1 MIEPATRLALAL
13 PLLLL
18 ALGGVL
24 VAARRGLIRLPGAVV
39 GVAPLKIIQFAALG
53 PGARL
58 AVVEFEGERLLLSV
72 GKGGV
77 TSLLPSPCGGERET
91 RICAARGGDDPEL
104 GGRIPSPDR
113 LRRRS
118 PSPDGGG

>member
-1 MIEPATRLALAL
+1 MTRLALAL

-39 GVAPLKIIQFAALG
+39 GVAPLKIVQLANLG

-58 AVVEFEGERLLLSV
+58 AVVEFEGRSLLLSIS
-72 GKGGV
+72 KTGV
-77 TSLLPSPCGGERET
+77 TSLLPIAFRAGRMTRTCAVRGRTNTELRER
-91 RICAARGGDDPEL
+91 L
-104 GGRIPSPDR
+104 G
-113 LRRRS
+113 
-118 PSPDGGG
+118 